1 MLLSLRYCLVLL
13 MAMLWLP
20 FAHGGQNIHEVSSRY
35 DQKNAPQSVSAE
47 VATIGVAELPTEGR
61 DVLKAIKQ
69 GGPFEYDRDG
79 VVFGNFERILP
90 KRSRGYYHEYT
101 VKTPGVRNRGT
112 RRIISGEVNEYY
124 YTADHYK
131 TFARIKE

>member
-1 MLLSLRYCLVLL
+1 MLRSLRYCLLFI
-13 MAMLWLP
+13 ATLWLP
-20 FAHGGQNIHEVSSRY
+20 SAHGEQNIHQVSSRY
-35 DQKNAPQSVSAE
+35 YQNNSSHNVSSEVTTISVAQ
-47 VATIGVAELPTEGR
+47 LPLEGR
-61 DVLKAIKQ
+61 AVLKAIKQ

-79 VVFGNFERILP
+79 VVFGNRERVLP
-90 KRSRGYYHEYT
+90 KQQRGYYHEYT
-101 VKTPGVRNRGT
+101 VKPPGAHNRGT

>member
-1 MLLSLRYCLVLL
+1 MLRSLRYCLLFI
-13 MAMLWLP
+13 ATLWLLS
-20 FAHGGQNIHEVSSRY
+20 AHGEQNIHQVSSRY
-35 DQKNAPQSVSAE
+35 YQNNSSHNVSSEVTTISVAQ
-47 VATIGVAELPTEGR
+47 LPPEGR
-61 DVLKAIKQ
+61 AVLKAIKQ

-79 VVFGNFERILP
+79 VVFGNRERVLP
-90 KRSRGYYHEYT
+90 KQQRGYYHEYT
-101 VKTPGVRNRGT
+101 VKPPGAHNRGT